1 MLISAA
7 RARQGAMLATA
18 PAGAPWPATPKGGLR
33 MFPSI
38 DDPQLHARLRRLDAD
53 LDQAL
58 AAASARWWE
67 GTLAAEAPAASYAGE
82 SDGEGGARQAVA
94 AVRRQ
99 LMDLQRAL
107 RYPPRRRRRPAT
119 LADVPTILAR
129 RRAP

>member
-1 MLISAA
+1 M
-7 RARQGAMLATA
+7 RATA
-18 PAGAPWPATPKGGLR
+18 PVGARQPAALKGGLQ

-53 LDQAL
+53 LDRAR

-67 GTLAAEAPAASYAGE
+67 RTLAAEAPAAPYSGEPDDAG
-82 SDGEGGARQAVA
+82 APQAVV

-107 RYPPRRRRRPAT
+107 RYPPRRRRQPTA
-119 LADVPTILAR
+119 LSDVPAILAR
-129 RRAP
+129 RLSP